1 MTLKTHTPT
10 HSKFPSNLLFILFF
24 FLPFLLQGQA
34 VEDCNN
40 GLDDDGDGLIDCFDT
55 DCTCTGQCD
64 DFYYTTCNPDC
75 YYLPPCGPISLA
87 TKWTSNAETG
97 TYSPLVAGDL
107 DGDGIPEVVTT
118 RVEEVELYILDGAT
132 GQIKYQVNN
141 PNTVWAG
148 GTAPAI
154 ADLDN
159 DGFGEIVIVGFD
171 RRIYCYD
178 HTAVLQFVSPGLV
191 GYDFR
196 YRYSVPNIADFNHD
210 GLPEINLGDQVFSG
224 QTGALLASGGGF
236 FSDGE
241 HPARIAVGY
250 SFASPV
256 AADVLPDNFCF
267 SCPGLEIVAGNQ
279 VLSVNFF
286 TNTAFPIVSAPA
298 GYSDGFTSI
307 ADFDGDGDLD
317 AIVQGQKNGQNT
329 VYVWDIQTSTVL
341 REYQLLNNWSEGAS
355 RVNVADLDGD
365 GLLDISFVS
374 HPWVYALSNDFT
386 PLWIN
391 PVFDPSSITCTS
403 IFDFCGDGS
412 AEVVYRSEQK
422 LQILDGATGGVI
434 WEDDCL
440 SFTHIENPLILDV
453 DADGKTEILIEC
465 GTGGSPFTG
474 TVIAYEA
481 IGAPDITTRK
491 VWNQHGYFNTNINE
505 DLSVPRYQQL
515 QHLVGDG
522 MQLNSFMN
530 QYFNPTFPSPDAI
543 LTLLDAPVCDVDS
556 IEIRVE
562 ICNVGDNIFPIN
574 TPISAYTGNPQ
585 TTAATWAGIVAV
597 SPEIGQGGCDTLI
610 IRIPRIANDSV
621 FLVLNDDNST
631 LPPFNLSADFP
642 VTTIGEC
649 VFTNNIVSFYLDYQP
664 ATLSLGQ
671 DTSICDLSVLSLDAG
686 GQDIV
691 GWEWADGSSDSTFTA
706 IGPGLYAVTTTDVC
720 SITQSD
726 TLVVD
731 LYTATTVDLGM
742 DLGVCPGDSAILT
755 IPGFDSYTW
764 DANIVL
770 SCTTCPTVS
779 LAPIG
784 PTVVTLEAAYD
795 YGCSAR
801 DTLVITL
808 FETYDYTID
817 TVICYGGSVSW
828 NGQTIEADSS
838 RLFDLQTI
846 HGCDSTVLVRVL
858 GTGIGTFNVTVDT
871 AVCLGQTL
879 NYLNTTIDPETQ
891 QTFNLSASTGCDSTV
906 LVRVAPLDT
915 FYLIETRVICFGESI
930 DIFGSPQSTNG
941 DYVGR
946 FTASNGCDSTQLITL
961 FVHPEIQ
968 LEVDGTLACFGE
980 SNASLTA
987 TVANG
992 IAPLTYAWD
1001 FTANPSPQINNL
1013 PAGDYALTVTDGNEC
1028 TETEQI
1034 TIESYPQ
1041 TTFST
1046 TVDSVR
1052 CFGESNGSILV
1063 QPDDPSLLFQLN
1075 DGPFSQILEYP
1086 DLQAGTYVL
1095 VSQDIFDCQ
1104 DTVSITVSE
1113 PPQISVQLPADTTIQ
1128 LGLSLPL
1135 NIVLS
1140 GLSPAQWI
1148 WTDTSYLSCL
1158 TCPNPVVQ
1166 TPLET
1171 TRYTLTVLDENGC
1184 SASDD
1189 MLLMVEQLI
1198 GVFIPNAMGGSGD
1211 NANLVLGF
1219 NPAVRQINLFRVF
1232 DRWGELL
1239 HETRN
1244 ALPGDDALTWDGRY
1258 RGKLV
1263 NPGVY
1268 LWQIEIELVDGSVLK
1283 KIGDLTVIR

>member
-1 MTLKTHTPT
+1 T
-10 HSKFPSNLLFILFF
+10 
-24 FLPFLLQGQA
+24 
-34 VEDCNN
+34 
-40 GLDDDGDGLIDCFDT
+40 
-55 DCTCTGQCD
+55 
-64 DFYYTTCNPDC
+64 
-75 YYLPPCGPISLA
+75 SL
-87 TKWTSNAETG
+87 
-97 TYSPLVAGDL
+97 
-107 DGDGIPEVVTT
+107 
-118 RVEEVELYILDGAT
+118 
-132 GQIKYQVNN
+132 
-141 PNTVWAG
+141 
-148 GTAPAI
+148 
-154 ADLDN
+154 
-159 DGFGEIVIVGFD
+159 
-171 RRIYCYD
+171 
-178 HTAVLQFVSPGLV
+178 
-191 GYDFR
+191 
-196 YRYSVPNIADFNHD
+196 
-210 GLPEINLGDQVFSG
+210 
-224 QTGALLASGGGF
+224 
-236 FSDGE
+236 
-241 HPARIAVGY
+241 
-250 SFASPV
+250 
-256 AADVLPDNFCF
+256 
-267 SCPGLEIVAGNQ
+267 
-279 VLSVNFF
+279 
-286 TNTAFPIVSAPA
+286 
-298 GYSDGFTSI
+298 

-403 IFDFCGDGS
+403 VFDFCGDGS
-412 AEVVYRSEQK
+412 SEVVYRSEEK

-434 WEDDCL
+434 WEDVCL

-465 GTGGSPFTG
+465 GTGGSQFTG
-474 TVIAYEA
+474 TVVAYEA
-481 IGAPDITTRK
+481 VGAPDITTRK

-505 DLSVPRYQQL
+505 DLSVPRFQQQ

-522 MQLNSFMN
+522 LRLNTFMN

-543 LTLLDAPVCDVDS
+543 LTLLDAPVCEIDS
-556 IEIRVE
+556 IQIRVE

-585 TTAATWAGIVAV
+585 TTAATWVGIVAV
-597 SPEIGQGGCDTLI
+597 SPEIAQGGCDTLTF
-610 IRIPRIANDSV
+610 RIPRITNDSV
-621 FLVLNDDNST
+621 FLVLNDDNSS
-631 LPPFNLSADFP
+631 LPPFNLSTDFP

-649 VFTNNIVSFYLDYQP
+649 VFTNNIVSFFFDYQP

-671 DTSICDLSVLSLDAG
+671 DTSICDLSVILLDAS

-691 GWEWADGSSDSTFTA
+691 GWEWADGSIDSTYTA
-706 IGPGLYAVTTTDVC
+706 VGPGLYAVITTDIC

-742 DLGVCPGDSAILT
+742 DLGVCPGDSAILS

-770 SCTTCPTVS
+770 SCTTCSTVS

-808 FETYDYTID
+808 FETFDYTID

-846 HGCDSTVLVRVL
+846 HGCDSTVLVRVF
-858 GTGIGTFNVTVDT
+858 GTGVGTFNVTVDT

-930 DIFGSPQSTNG
+930 DIFGSPQTTSG

-980 SNASLTA
+980 SN
-987 TVANG
+987 
-992 IAPLTYAWD
+992 
-1001 FTANPSPQINNL
+1001 
-1013 PAGDYALTVTDGNEC
+1013 
-1028 TETEQI
+1028 
-1034 TIESYPQ
+1034 
-1041 TTFST
+1041 
-1046 TVDSVR
+1046 
-1052 CFGESNGSILV
+1052 
-1063 QPDDPSLLFQLN
+1063 
-1075 DGPFSQILEYP
+1075 
-1086 DLQAGTYVL
+1086 
-1095 VSQDIFDCQ
+1095 
-1104 DTVSITVSE
+1104 
-1113 PPQISVQLPADTTIQ
+1113 
-1128 LGLSLPL
+1128 
-1135 NIVLS
+1135 
-1140 GLSPAQWI
+1140 
-1148 WTDTSYLSCL
+1148 
-1158 TCPNPVVQ
+1158 
-1166 TPLET
+1166 
-1171 TRYTLTVLDENGC
+1171 
-1184 SASDD
+1184 
-1189 MLLMVEQLI
+1189 
-1198 GVFIPNAMGGSGD
+1198 
-1211 NANLVLGF
+1211 
-1219 NPAVRQINLFRVF
+1219 
-1232 DRWGELL
+1232 
-1239 HETRN
+1239 
-1244 ALPGDDALTWDGRY
+1244 
-1258 RGKLV
+1258 
-1263 NPGVY
+1263 
-1268 LWQIEIELVDGSVLK
+1268 
-1283 KIGDLTVIR
+1283 